1 MDTSADRTRVGQVS
15 AKTRHG
21 LTEARLRELQPG
33 DRAYKVSDGGNGLYV
48 VVSPSGTRSFRY
60 DYRLSGRR
68 ETLTIGRHEPAA
80 RQVQRPHLAYGME
93 VTLEEARML
102 LARARVDVSSGQ
114 SPAKAKVEQRSEVV
128 DAMTFGRWATR
139 YFEFKADAKS
149 GAERLADST
158 LSLRRSIYSRILAG
172 PFGNLNLDEI
182 RPVALGEL
190 LDRVK
195 TERGPGPA
203 VHARELVLQVY
214 RFAIGRGVEV
224 DNPAEALA
232 RKVYATFVPRER
244 NLSRHEIKLLLDG
257 LEKTGTAPTLRL
269 AVRFM
274 LLTGVRK
281 GEFIGAQWS
290 EVDWERAQWHIPA
303 ERMKAGKP
311 HTVYLAEQALDI
323 LTTLRTCFPSSK
335 FIHPSRYE
343 SDEPLSQATLNRT
356 IAAAVD
362 RINKD
367 RSPAQDSFQPV
378 SVHDLRRTFSSRLND
393 ALFPEALVE
402 ACLAHQKKDQVAAAY
417 NHARLS
423 GPRRAL
429 MQVWADMVECWMRGE
444 TARDVICA
452 RQGEDRRGRAR
463 RRRHELVGCGFQP
476 FLSSDRC
483 GGLSI
488 GSSRVRGF
496 NVVLDYVSVALAGPA
511 GAACCRCRSASL
523 GGR

>member
-1 MDTSADRTRVGQVS
+1 LRLPGVV
-15 AKTRHG
+15 
-21 LTEARLRELQPG
+21 ARPG
-33 DRAYKVSDGGNGLYV
+33 DRAGLISAFMSRLFWKLAAGEPIELPVSADGTAWWISVGACVDNL
-48 VVSPSGTRSFRY
+48 
-60 DYRLSGRR
+60 L
-68 ETLTIGRHEPAA
+68 HAA
-80 RQVQRPHLAYGME
+80 A
-93 VTLEEARML
+93 
-102 LARARVDVSSGQ
+102 
-114 SPAKAKVEQRSEVV
+114 
-128 DAMTFGRWATR
+128 
-139 YFEFKADAKS
+139 
-149 GAERLADST
+149 
-158 LSLRRSIYSRILAG
+158 
-172 PFGNLNLDEI
+172 I

-214 RFAIGRGVEV
+214 RFAIGKGVEV

-244 NLSRHEIKLLLDG
+244 NLSRHEIKMLLDG

-281 GEFIGAQWS
+281 GEFIGAKWS
-290 EVDWERAQWHIPA
+290 EVDWERAQWQIPA

-311 HTVYLAEQALDI
+311 HTVYLAGQALDI

-367 RSPAQDSFQPV
+367 RSPPQDSFHPV

-393 ALFPEALVE
+393 ALFPEALIE

-444 TARDVICA
+444 TARDVIA
-452 RQGEDRRGRAR
+452 RGKGRID
-463 RRRHELVGCGFQP
+463 E
-476 FLSSDRC
+476 
-483 GGLSI
+483 
-488 GSSRVRGF
+488 
-496 NVVLDYVSVALAGPA
+496 
-511 GAACCRCRSASL
+511 AAHDAEGMNL
-523 GGR
+523 

>member
-1 MDTSADRTRVGQVS
+1 MDTSVDRARAVLAS

-21 LTEARLRELQPG
+21 LTEAKLRELQPG
-33 DRAYKVSDGGNGLYV
+33 ERAYKVSDGGNGLYV
-48 VVSPSGTRSFRY
+48 VVSPSGSRSFRY

-68 ETLTIGRHEPAA
+68 ETLTIGRHEPVA
-80 RQVQRPHLAYGME
+80 RHAQRSHLAYGMD
-93 VTLEEARML
+93 VTLEEARLL
-102 LARARVDVSSGQ
+102 LARARVDVSSGR
-114 SPAKAKVEQRSEVV
+114 SPARAKVEQRSEVA
-128 DAMTFGRWATR
+128 DAMSFGRWATR
-139 YFEFKADAKS
+139 YFEFKSDAKS

-172 PFGNLNLDEI
+172 PFGKLNLDEI
-182 RPVALGEL
+182 KPVVLGEV

-214 RFAIGRGVEV
+214 RFASGKGVDV
-224 DNPAEALA
+224 ANPAEALA
-232 RKVYATFVPRER
+232 RKAYATFVPRER
-244 NLSRHEIKLLLDG
+244 NLNRREIKTLLDG
-257 LEKTGTAPTLRL
+257 LEQTGTAPTLRL

-281 GEFIGAQWS
+281 GEFIRATWA
-290 EVDWERAQWHIPA
+290 EVDWERAQWLIPA

-335 FIHPSRYE
+335 FVHPSRYD
-343 SDEPLSQATLNRT
+343 SAEPISQATLNRT

-362 RINKD
+362 RVNKE
-367 RSPAQDSFQPV
+367 RTQEQELFQPV

-393 ALFPEALVE
+393 AMFPEALIE

-423 GPRRAL
+423 APRRVL
-429 MQVWADMVECWMRGE
+429 MQVWADMLDCWMRGE
-444 TARDVICA
+444 TAREAV
-452 RQGEDRRGRAR
+452 
-463 RRRHELVGCGFQP
+463 
-476 FLSSDRC
+476 
-483 GGLSI
+483 
-488 GSSRVRGF
+488 VRGK
-496 NVVLDYVSVALAGPA
+496 VKID
-511 GAACCRCRSASL
+511 AAAHDAEGMNL
-523 GGR
+523 